1 MMKKSVL
8 VLICVVSSMVMLS
21 AADMISQPAATV
33 NLIRNKVI
41 TVQELDQR
49 VAQYRA
55 EATASGGSAAAA
67 QVNPVD
73 VLDVMINDELVLQ
86 GAERDGFSITDAQV
100 DQMIRQQKAFVEQQI
115 GREITDAQF
124 ETVIRNN
131 YGMGLAQFRKSIKES
146 TIVDRYVQGTM
157 RSVIE
162 NFEEPTAQQIQEFYR
177 ANRSSFINPELVR
190 LSHIFMPFS
199 EEDRADVK
207 RQMDQLARWLRY
219 NTYTFEE
226 LVPRYSKDTES
237 VGKGGDIGWLA
248 YDDEEMRAYLGPDF
262 FDTVF
267 ELPLGRPSGVLES
280 TGGYHIVKI
289 TTHTDPKMLDIDD
302 PINPESNVTVRQYIR
317 QTLTQRNQQ
326 IAYLRAIDQLVQK
339 LREEASISVLYTQE
353 GSIN

>member
-1 MMKKSVL
+1 MMRKSVL
-8 VLICVVSSMVMLS
+8 VIICVLFGLFSLS

-33 NLIRNKVI
+33 NLIRNRVI
-41 TVQELDQR
+41 TVQELNQR
-49 VAQYRA
+49 VDQYRA
-55 EATASGGSAAAA
+55 EASASGGATAAS
-67 QVNPVD
+67 QVLAGD

-100 DQMIRQQKAFVEQQI
+100 DQMIRQQKAFVEQQV
-115 GREITDAQF
+115 GRAITDAQF

-131 YGMGLAQFRKSIKES
+131 YGIGLAEFRKSIKES
-146 TIVDRYVQGTM
+146 TIVDRYVQGKM

-162 NFEEPTAQQIQEFYR
+162 DYDEPTAQQVQEFYR

-190 LSHIFMPFS
+190 LSHIFMPFTD
-199 EEDRADVK
+199 EDRADVK

-226 LVPRYSKDTES
+226 LVPRYSKDAES

-248 YDDEEMRAYLGPDF
+248 YDDEEMRAYLGPNF
-262 FDTVF
+262 FDAVF

-280 TGGYHIVKI
+280 AGGYHIVKV
-289 TTHTDPKMLDIDD
+289 TTHTDPKMLGIDD

-326 IAYLRAIDQLVQK
+326 IAYLRAIDQLVQQ
-339 LREEASISVLYTQE
+339 LRREASISVLYAEE
-353 GSIN
+353 GSNN